1 MAYPIYTT
9 PGFILG
15 SYKSGEADRLLQIF
29 TRDLGVVF
37 AKATGIRK
45 LKSKLRGHVQDYN
58 VGLFS
63 MVHGKSGWKLTS
75 GDVYESGEYRNLS
88 LRQNEVLARVA
99 SLLRRL
105 YVGEEP
111 NEKLFEDVVSF
122 FSHELFLKEEKL
134 GVFELV
140 VGTHIL
146 DHLGYI
152 GDNTPAGTVADMGHE
167 IDVEFVL
174 KNKKAIISEINNALA
189 ESQL

>member
-9 PGFILG
+9 PGFILT

-45 LKSKLRGHVQDYN
+45 LQSKLRGHVQDYN

-63 MVHGKSGWKLTS
+63 MVHGKAGWKLTN
-75 GDVYESGEYRNLS
+75 GDVYESGDYGSLS
-88 LRQNEVLARVA
+88 LRQNEVLARIA

-111 NEKLFEDVVSF
+111 NEKLFDDIVSF
-122 FSHELFLKEEKL
+122 FFHDLFTKGDKP

-140 VGTHIL
+140 VGVHIL

-152 GDNTPAGTVADMGHE
+152 GDDTASKKIVDMGE
-167 IDVEFVL
+167 DVNADFVL
-174 KNKKAIISEINNALA
+174 KNKKEVILEINRALH
-189 ESQL
+189 ESHL

>member
-9 PGFILG
+9 PGFILT

-45 LKSKLRGHVQDYN
+45 LQSKLRGHVQDYN

-63 MVHGKSGWKLTS
+63 MVHGKAGWRLTS
-75 GDVYESGEYRNLS
+75 GDVLEAGDRQSLS
-88 LRQNEVLARVA
+88 LRQNEVLARIA

-111 NEKLFEDVVSF
+111 NEKLFEDIVSF
-122 FSHELFLKEEKL
+122 FSHELFIKEEKL
-134 GVFELV
+134 GVLELV

-152 GDNTPAGTVADMGHE
+152 GENTPASAVADMGAD
-167 IDVEFVL
+167 IDTEFVL
-174 KNKKAIISEINNALA
+174 KNKREIISEINNALV